1 VVKREG
7 ERGECWA
14 LNNTWCGVD
23 RKPRS
28 ERGQTHAIRKRLAW
42 QAQGF
47 PPPKGAEFFP
57 SKVSPSAWTQ

>member
-14 LNNTWCGVD
+14 LNNTWCEVD

-42 QAQGF
+42 
-47 PPPKGAEFFP
+47 
-57 SKVSPSAWTQ
+57 